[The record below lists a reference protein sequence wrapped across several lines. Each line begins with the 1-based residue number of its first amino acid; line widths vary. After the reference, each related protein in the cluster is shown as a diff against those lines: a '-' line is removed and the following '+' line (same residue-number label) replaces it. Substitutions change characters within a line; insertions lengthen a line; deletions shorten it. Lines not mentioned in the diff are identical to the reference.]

1 MSSKIIK
8 FVAGGGKTTYSKK
21 LMNKVKNGLYLAF
34 TKSVVDEMSKNSFIA
49 RTIDSLFAS
58 YIIPK
63 FLELIPLINS
73 SSNITFSD
81 STTGPAISKAAS
93 NIKIS
98 NDGSLYN
105 GYKKISH
112 VSLNT
117 DNDSLHKLNYFTNS
131 QSLKYIFGKDSTK
144 LTHQQR
150 GEISDYIILNFPDE
164 LIDILTK
171 RFSFIIIDEAQDL
184 SGYRER
190 FCELLYNSKITLRIL
205 GDDNQ
210 NINNGGIWFEKL
222 IPTKVKS
229 STFRC
234 PDSLCKWIRDNLK
247 IKIYGN
253 KNIGIYSEVTLESV
267 KDLDNGNRV
276 LLYKSRTNKVSSLI
290 DNWVGKVDTIQ
301 SAKGITIDQ
310 DVIILGDSLNVKNMY
325 TAMTRTTKNVYS
337 TVKKIN

>member
-21 LMNKVKNGLYLAF
+21 LMSKVPNGLYLAF
-34 TKSVVDEMSKNSFIA
+34 TTSVVDEMSKNPFIA

-58 YIIPK
+58 FIIPK
-63 FLELIPLINS
+63 FVELIPLINS

-81 STTGPAISKAAS
+81 SSNESTIVKAAS
-93 NIKIS
+93 NIRVS

-105 GYKKISH
+105 GNKKICQ
-112 VSLNT
+112 VSLYTN
-117 DNDSLHKLNYFTNS
+117 NNVLHKLPYFPNS

-150 GEISDYIILNFPDE
+150 GQISDYIISNFPDE

-184 SGYRER
+184 SDFRER
-190 FCELLYNSKITLRIL
+190 FCELLYKSKISLRIL

-210 NINNGGIWFEKL
+210 NINNGGTWFASL
-222 IPTKVKS
+222 SPTKVKS
-229 STFRC
+229 VTFRC
-234 PDSLCKWIRDNLK
+234 PEPLCKWIRDNLY
-247 IKIYGN
+247 IEIYGN
-253 KNIGIYSEVTLESV
+253 KDIGNYFEIGIESV
-267 KDLDNGNRV
+267 KKLDNGSRV
-276 LLYKSRTNKVSSLI
+276 LLYKSRTKKASSII
-290 DNWVGKVDTIQ
+290 DTWVGKVDTIQ
-301 SAKGITIDQ
+301 SAKGTTIVQ
-310 DVIILGDSLNVKNMY
+310 DVIILGDSLNIKNMY

-337 TVKKIN
+337 TIKKIN